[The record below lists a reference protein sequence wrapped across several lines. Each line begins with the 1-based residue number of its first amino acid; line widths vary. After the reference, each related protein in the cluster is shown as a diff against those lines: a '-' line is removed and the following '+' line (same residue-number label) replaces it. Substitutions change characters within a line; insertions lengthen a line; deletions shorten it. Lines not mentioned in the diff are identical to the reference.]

1 MQKPE
6 VRIIEPQQEE
16 IKSVDASQSE
26 RDYLLAKYGYKQVLG
41 PSYEEPAYNPN
52 QHLTFE
58 EMVALEESKQREL
71 RRKEIERRN
80 APRPYTFDA
89 DRVNYHESKY
99 SDLDINGQSLGIQV
113 QVVSDMPINNNN
125 RRW

>member
-16 IKSVDASQSE
+16 TRVVDASQSE
-26 RDYLLAKYGYKQVLG
+26 RDYLLAKYGYKQISE
-41 PSYEEPAYNPN
+41 PSYQEESYNPN

-58 EMVALEESKQREL
+58 EMVALEERKEMEK
-71 RRKEIERRN
+71 RRKEMERRN
-80 APRPYTFDA
+80 TPRPYTFDG

-99 SDLDINGQSLGIQV
+99 SDLDLDGQNLGIQV
-113 QVVSDMPINNNN
+113 QIVSDMPINNNN
-125 RRW
+125 RR

>member
-16 IKSVDASQSE
+16 TRIVDASQSE
-26 RDYLLAKYGYKQVLG
+26 RDYLLAKYGYKQISE
-41 PSYEEPAYNPN
+41 PSHQEESYNPN

-58 EMVALEESKQREL
+58 EMVALEE
-71 RRKEIERRN
+71 RKEMEKKRKEMERRN
-80 APRPYTFDA
+80 TPRPYTFDG

-99 SDLDINGQSLGIQV
+99 SELDLDGQNLGIQV
-113 QVVSDMPINNNN
+113 QIVSDMPINNNN

>member
-16 IKSVDASQSE
+16 IKAVDASQSE
-26 RDYLLAKYGYKQVLG
+26 RDYLLAKYGYKQSS
-41 PSYEEPAYNPN
+41 PSYQEENHNPS

-71 RRKEIERRN
+71 KRKEIERRN
-80 APRPYTFDA
+80 APRPYTFDG
-89 DRVNYHESKY
+89 DKVNYHESKY
-99 SDLDINGQSLGIQV
+99 SDLDLDGQNLGIQV
-113 QVVSDMPINNNN
+113 QIVSDMPINNNN

>member
-16 IKSVDASQSE
+16 SRIVDASQSE
-26 RDYLLAKYGYKQVLG
+26 RDYLLAKYGYKQISE
-41 PSYEEPAYNPN
+41 PSYQEESYNPN

-58 EMVALEESKQREL
+58 EMVALEERKEMER
-71 RRKEIERRN
+71 RRKEMERRN
-80 APRPYTFDA
+80 VPRPYTFDG

-99 SDLDINGQSLGIQV
+99 SDLDLDGQNLGIQV
-113 QVVSDMPINNNN
+113 QIVSDMPIDNNN
-125 RRW
+125 RR

>member
-1 MQKPE
+1 MERPE

-16 IKSVDASQSE
+16 SRVVDVSQSE
-26 RDYLLAKYGYKQVLG
+26 RDYLLAKYGYKQPIEPEPQYQSH
-41 PSYEEPAYNPN
+41 PS

-58 EMVALEESKQREL
+58 EMIAIEERKQMDR
-71 RRKEIERRN
+71 RRKEMERRN
-80 APRPYTFDA
+80 GPKPYTFDG
-89 DRVNYHESKY
+89 DRVNYSESKY

-113 QVVSDMPINNNN
+113 QIVSDMPINNNN

>member
-16 IKSVDASQSE
+16 SRIVDASQSE
-26 RDYLLAKYGYKQVLG
+26 RDYLLAKYGYKQISE
-41 PSYEEPAYNPN
+41 PSYQEESYNPN

-58 EMVALEESKQREL
+58 EMVALEERKEMEK
-71 RRKEIERRN
+71 RRKEMERRN
-80 APRPYTFDA
+80 TPRPYTFDG

-99 SDLDINGQSLGIQV
+99 SDLDLDGQNLGIQV
-113 QVVSDMPINNNN
+113 QIVSDMPINNN
-125 RRW
+125 RR